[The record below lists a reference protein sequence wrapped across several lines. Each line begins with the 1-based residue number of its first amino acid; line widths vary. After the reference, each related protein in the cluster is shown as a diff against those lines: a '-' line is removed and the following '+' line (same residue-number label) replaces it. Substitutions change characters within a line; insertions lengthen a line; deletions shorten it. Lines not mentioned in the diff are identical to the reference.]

1 MKEKNMMPK
10 FIFVTGGVS
19 SSVGK
24 GLVTASLGAL
34 LEARDFKV
42 SIMKFD
48 PYINVDPG
56 TMNPF
61 QHGEVY
67 VTDDGAETD
76 MDFGHYSRFTNC
88 KFTRLNSVTTG
99 QVYDTVIQKER
110 RGDYLGGTVQ
120 VIPHITD
127 EIKSRVFDV
136 AQGSEVTLVEIGG
149 TVGDIEGLPFLES
162 IRQIRLE
169 VGIKNAI
176 IVHVTFVP
184 FIPSAGE
191 LKSKPTQ
198 HSVKEMREIGLQ
210 PDFLICRCDRNIDQE
225 IKKKIALFCSVEEK
239 NVITSR
245 DVSSIYEVPLLF
257 YGEKLD
263 ASIVE
268 RLGLESSR
276 KRPRIQIWN
285 NIVSSL
291 KHLKL
296 ETRIVIVGKYVELKE
311 SYKSINEAIAHGG
324 LATQT
329 EVHIKYVNS
338 ETLKKENVDEL
349 LSDVGGILVPG
360 GFGERGLEGKL
371 LAIEYARSHQV
382 PYFGICL
389 GMQAAVIEFAR
400 NVCGLKNAISREFY
414 QPKLGVRNIVIDL
427 MEEQQKIQKKGGTM
441 RLGSYPCH
449 IKKDSLAHAIYGKK
463 IISERHRHRCE
474 FNNQFRLLFEKN
486 GMSFSGIYKEK
497 DLVEIIEI
505 KGHPWYLAV
514 QFHPEFQSKPFKP
527 HPLFTS
533 FVKASIKIYQRRNK
547 KNVKGHSSSYYRQ
560 NHKSYKTVTQ

>member
-198 HSVKEMREIGLQ
+198 HSVKELREIGLQ

-276 KRPRIQIWN
+276 RRPRIQIWN

-291 KHLKL
+291 KHSKL
-296 ETRIVIVGKYVELKE
+296 ETRIAIVGKYVELKE

>member
-1 MKEKNMMPK
+1 MKEKDMMPK
-10 FIFVTGGVS
+10 FVFITGGVS

-34 LEARDFKV
+34 LEARNIKV

-48 PYINVDPG
+48 PYINIDPG

-76 MDFGHYSRFTNC
+76 LDFGHYSRFTNC
-88 KFTRLNSVTTG
+88 KFTRSNSITTG
-99 QVYDTVIQKER
+99 QIYDTVIQKER

-136 AQGSEVTLVEIGG
+136 AQGNEVTLVEVGG

-176 IVHVTFVP
+176 IVHVTLVP

-198 HSVKEMREIGLQ
+198 HSVKELREIGLQ
-210 PDFLICRCDRNIDQE
+210 PDFLICRCDRNIGQD
-225 IKKKIALFCSVEEK
+225 IKKKIALFCSVEER
-239 NVITSR
+239 NVITAR

-268 RLGLESSR
+268 RLDLESS
-276 KRPRIQIWN
+276 KKPHIKIWN
-285 NIVSSL
+285 NIISSL
-291 KHLKL
+291 KHPKL
-296 ETRIVIVGKYVELKE
+296 ETRIAIVGKYVELKE
-311 SYKSINEAIAHGG
+311 SYKSLNEAIVHGG
-324 LATQT
+324 LAIQAK
-329 EVHIKYVNS
+329 VNIKYVNS
-338 ETLKKENVDEL
+338 GTLTKENINEA
-349 LSDVGGILVPG
+349 LSDVDGILVPG

-371 LAIEYARSHQV
+371 LAVEYARLRQV

-400 NVCGLKNAISREFY
+400 NVCSLKNATSREFY
-414 QPKLGVRNIVIDL
+414 KPKLGMRNIVIDL
-427 MEEQQKIQKKGGTM
+427 MEDQQKLNKKGGTM
-441 RLGSYPCH
+441 RLGSYPCQ
-449 IKKDSLAHAIYGKK
+449 IKKDSLAHTIYGKK
-463 IISERHRHRCE
+463 LISERHRHRCE
-474 FNNQFRLLFEKN
+474 FNNQFRSLFEKK
-486 GMSFSGIYKEK
+486 GMVFSGIYEDK

-505 KGHPWYLAV
+505 KNHPWFLAV

-533 FVKASIKIYQRRNK
+533 FVNASIQVYQSRHKQKNTSK
-547 KNVKGHSSSYYRQ
+547 KHSAYYRQ
-560 NHKSYKTVTQ
+560 SRKSYKTMTQ

>member
-1 MKEKNMMPK
+1 MKEKSAMPK
-10 FIFVTGGVS
+10 FVFVTGGVS

-34 LEARDFKV
+34 LESRDIKV

-67 VTDDGAETD
+67 VTEDGAETD
-76 MDFGHYSRFTNC
+76 LDFGHYSRFTNC

-99 QVYDTVIQKER
+99 QIYDTVIQKER

-136 AQGSEVTLVEIGG
+136 AQGSEVTLVEVGG

-198 HSVKEMREIGLQ
+198 HSVKELREIGLQ
-210 PDFLICRCDRNIDQE
+210 PDFLICRCDRNIGQD

-239 NVITSR
+239 NVITAR
-245 DVSSIYEVPLLF
+245 DASSVYEVPLLF
-257 YGEKLD
+257 YEEKLD

-268 RLGLESSR
+268 RLDLESSE
-276 KRPRIQIWN
+276 KPQIKVWN

-291 KHLKL
+291 KHPKL
-296 ETRIVIVGKYVELKE
+296 ETRIAIVGKYVELKE
-311 SYKSINEAIAHGG
+311 SYKSLNEAVVHGG
-324 LATQT
+324 LAMQT
-329 EVHIKYVNS
+329 KVYIKYVNS
-338 ETLKKENVDEL
+338 ETLTKENINET
-349 LSDVGGILVPG
+349 LSDVTGILVPG

-371 LAIEYARSHQV
+371 LAAEYARLNQI

-389 GMQAAVIEFAR
+389 GLQAAVIEFAR
-400 NVCGLKNAISREFY
+400 NVCGLKNATSREFY
-414 QPKLGVRNIVIDL
+414 QSKSGMRNIVIDL
-427 MEEQQKIQKKGGTM
+427 MKEQQKLQKKGGTM
-441 RLGSYPCH
+441 RLGSYLCH
-449 IKKDSLAHAIYGKK
+449 IKKDSLAHKAYGKK
-463 IISERHRHRCE
+463 TILERHRHRCE
-474 FNNQFRLLFEKN
+474 FNNQFRSLFQKK

-505 KGHPWYLAV
+505 KKHPWFLAV

-527 HPLFTS
+527 HPLFSS
-533 FVKASIKIYQRRNK
+533 FVKASLKLHQSKNK
-547 KNVKGHSSSYYRQ
+547 QSSKKSPSSYYQKTRR
-560 NHKSYKTVTQ
+560 SYKAAMTQ

>member
-1 MKEKNMMPK
+1 MREKDMRPK
-10 FIFVTGGVS
+10 FVFVTGGVS

-24 GLVTASLGAL
+24 GLVTASLGSL
-34 LEARDFKV
+34 LEARDIKV

-76 MDFGHYSRFTNC
+76 LDFGHYSRFTNC
-88 KFTRLNSVTTG
+88 KFTRANSVTTG
-99 QVYDTVIQKER
+99 QVYETVIQKER

-136 AQGSEVTLVEIGG
+136 AQGNEVTLVEIGG

-198 HSVKEMREIGLQ
+198 HSVKELREIGLQ
-210 PDFLICRCDRNIDQE
+210 PDFLICRCDRNIDQD

-239 NVITSR
+239 NVITAR
-245 DVSSIYEVPLLF
+245 DAFSIYEVPLLL

-268 RLGLESSR
+268 RLDLESP
-276 KRPRIQIWN
+276 KKPHIKIWN
-285 NIVSSL
+285 SIVSSL
-291 KHLKL
+291 RHPKL
-296 ETRIVIVGKYVELKE
+296 ETRIAIVGKYVELKE
-311 SYKSINEAIAHGG
+311 SYKSLNEAIVHGG
-324 LATQT
+324 LAIQAK
-329 EVHIKYVNS
+329 VHIKYVNS
-338 ETLKKENVDEL
+338 ETLTKENISEA
-349 LSDVGGILVPG
+349 LSDVEGILVPG

-371 LAIEYARSHQV
+371 LAIEYARLRQV

-400 NVCGLKNAISREFY
+400 NVCGLKNATSREFY
-414 QPKLGVRNIVIDL
+414 QPKLGMRNIVIDL
-427 MEEQQKIQKKGGTM
+427 MEDQQKMHKKGGTM
-441 RLGSYPCH
+441 RLGSYPCQ
-449 IKKDSLAHAIYGKK
+449 IKKDSLAHTIYGKK
-463 IISERHRHRCE
+463 LVLERHRHRCE
-474 FNNQFRLLFEKN
+474 FNNQFRLLFKKK
-486 GMSFSGIYKEK
+486 GMVFSGIYEEK

-505 KGHPWYLAV
+505 KNHPWFLAV

-533 FVKASIKIYQRRNK
+533 FVKASVKAYQQRHKQNTK
-547 KNVKGHSSSYYRQ
+547 KHSSSYYQQSR
-560 NHKSYKTVTQ
+560 KSYKTITQ

>member
-1 MKEKNMMPK
+1 MKEKGIMPK
-10 FIFVTGGVS
+10 FVFVTGGVS

-34 LEARDFKV
+34 LESRGLKV

-48 PYINVDPG
+48 PYINIDPG

-76 MDFGHYSRFTNC
+76 LDFGHYSRFTNC

-136 AQGSEVTLVEIGG
+136 AQGNEVTLVEVGG

-176 IVHVTFVP
+176 IVHVTLVP

-198 HSVKEMREIGLQ
+198 HSVKELREIGLQ
-210 PDFLICRCDRNIDQE
+210 PDFLICRCDRNIDQD

-268 RLGLESSR
+268 RLGLESSG
-276 KRPRIQIWN
+276 KPQIKPWN
-285 NIVSSL
+285 NIISSL
-291 KHLKL
+291 RHPKL
-296 ETRIVIVGKYVELKE
+296 ETRIAIVGKYVELKE
-311 SYKSINEAIAHGG
+311 SYKSLNEAIVHGG
-324 LATQT
+324 LAMRAQ
-329 EVHIKYVNS
+329 VHIKYVNS
-338 ETLKKENVDEL
+338 ETLTKDNIDEVF
-349 LSDVGGILVPG
+349 SDVEGILVPG

-371 LAIEYARSHQV
+371 LAAEYARSHQV

-389 GMQAAVIEFAR
+389 GLHAAVIEFAR
-400 NVCGLKNAISREFY
+400 NVCGLKNAMSREFY
-414 QPKLGVRNIVIDL
+414 QPKLGIRNIVIDL
-427 MEEQQKIQKKGGTM
+427 MKDQQKLNKKGGTM

-449 IKKDSLAHAIYGKK
+449 IKKPSLAYKIYGKK
-463 IISERHRHRCE
+463 LISERHRHRCE
-474 FNNQFRLLFEKN
+474 FNNQFRSLFEKK
-486 GMSFSGIYKEK
+486 GMSFSGLYKEK

-505 KGHPWYLAV
+505 KDHPWFLAV

-533 FVKASIKIYQRRNK
+533 FVNASIKMHQHKHKQKNTK
-547 KNVKGHSSSYYRQ
+547 KHSSPYYQQSRR
-560 NHKSYKTVTQ
+560 SYKAITQ